1 MKSSYSYSLY
11 QVLLGYMNKKG
22 KKVKAKRILDTAF
35 CNVFEATQMLP
46 SEALKLIT
54 VKLGSIIDVR
64 VIRIRKNTHVVPF
77 AVKMYRADYLLA
89 KKIID
94 SLNEDTSNR
103 SFSEKLSEELINI
116 IQDKPCKSMSRHK
129 QMLKQ
134 AGMHRANSH
143 FRW

>member
-1 MKSSYSYSLY
+1 MRSNYSYSLY

-22 KKVKAKRILDTAF
+22 KKVKAKKVLDTAF
-35 CNVFEATQMLP
+35 HKVFEATQMLP

-54 VKLGSIIDVR
+54 VKLGSIIDVK

-94 SLNEDTSNR
+94 SVNEDTSNR
-103 SFSEKLSEELINI
+103 SFSEKLGEELINI
-116 IQDKPCKSMSRHK
+116 IQDKSCKSISRHK

>member
-1 MKSSYSYSLY
+1 MKNSYSYSLY

-22 KKVKAKRILDTAF
+22 KKVKAKKILDTAF
-35 CNVFEATQMLP
+35 HKVFEVTQMLP
-46 SEALKLIT
+46 GEALKLVT
-54 VKLGSIIDVR
+54 VKLGSIIDVK

-94 SLNEDTSNR
+94 SVNEDTSNR
-103 SFSEKLSEELINI
+103 SFSDKLGEELLNI
-116 IQDKPCKSMSRHK
+116 IQDKPCKSTSRHK

-134 AGMHRANSH
+134 AAMHRANSH